1 MKVLPRRRRAVLLN
15 SVLGVVLL
23 GGAGLAYATA
33 NDGSTAAGGAQTRT
47 ATVAEGTVLA
57 TVSGSGTLASPTDAG
72 VDFTTGGT
80 LTSVKVEIGDTVKKG
95 QVLAEVSPTTAQ
107 QQVDAAQASL
117 DAAEASLAKA
127 KAGET
132 VTVTSTPA
140 ASSGGSR
147 TGQTGT
153 GQTTGQTG
161 TGQTAATTTT
171 TTTKVDA
178 SAVAQAEQQVTE
190 AENTLSDS
198 EAALDGT
205 VLKAPVAGTVA
216 SVDGKV
222 GDTVSGTG
230 TSSSGSS
237 GSAAQS
243 GSSSSSSGTP
253 SGFVVIT
260 NPKGMQVT
268 ASFSE
273 ADALKVKKGQPA
285 TVTLNAQ
292 SGTELN
298 AKVLSISSLPSTSS
312 SGSGSGSGSAVQYA
326 ARLEITSSTSKLRT
340 GMSATIS
347 VVVGEADKA
356 LYVPT
361 NAVSGTGTSRTAT
374 VVKDD
379 GTTERRTVEVGIEGD
394 STVQIASGLNAGEKV
409 QLTTT
414 TTSSGGGS
422 GFPAG
427 GFPGVGAGGGF
438 SGARTGGGGRG

>member
-153 GQTTGQTG
+153 GQTGTGQTG
-161 TGQTAATTTT
+161 GQTAATTTTT

-237 GSAAQS
+237 GTAAQS

-340 GMSATIS
+340 GMSATVS

-361 NAVSGTGTSRTAT
+361 NAVSGTGTSA
-374 VVKDD
+374 
-379 GTTERRTVEVGIEGD
+379 RR
-394 STVQIASGLNAGEKV
+394 
-409 QLTTT
+409 
-414 TTSSGGGS
+414 
-422 GFPAG
+422 PW
-427 GFPGVGAGGGF
+427 
-438 SGARTGGGGRG
+438 